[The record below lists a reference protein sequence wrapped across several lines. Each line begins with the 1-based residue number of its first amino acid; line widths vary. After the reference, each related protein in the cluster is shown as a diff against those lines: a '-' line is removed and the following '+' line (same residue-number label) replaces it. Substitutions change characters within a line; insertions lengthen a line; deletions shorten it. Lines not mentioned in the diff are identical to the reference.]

1 MAIDMVRGYGM
12 IPYGYGLY
20 GYGLTLTGENDGE
33 IAPLTVN
40 ATPQPLAGSA
50 GVSAA
55 IVPLTVNATPQP
67 LAGSAGVSAAIVP
80 AEVVVTGADVRG
92 LVPAGTLTFRTK
104 VEHG

>member
-55 IVPLTVNATPQP
+55 IVP
-67 LAGSAGVSAAIVP
+67 

>member
-1 MAIDMVRGYGM
+1 M

-50 GVSAA
+50 GVTADAQPYDLLALQSGQ
-55 IVPLTVNATPQP
+55 AT
-67 LAGSAGVSAAIVP
+67 AGVA
-80 AEVVVTGADVRG
+80 AEVDALDMSMMGEELVATARRPFPYLVTWRS
-92 LVPAGTLTFRTK
+92 P
-104 VEHG
+104 